1 MIRDF
6 GSREKTEVIDL
17 YTLTI
22 TSNYK
27 AKLDRNIRINLKI
40 HYGRSGRRFLS

>member
-6 GSREKTEVIDL
+6 GSHEKTEVIDL
-17 YTLTI
+17 YILTI

-27 AKLDRNIRINLKI
+27 AKIDRNIRTNLNI
-40 HYGRSGRRFLS
+40 Y